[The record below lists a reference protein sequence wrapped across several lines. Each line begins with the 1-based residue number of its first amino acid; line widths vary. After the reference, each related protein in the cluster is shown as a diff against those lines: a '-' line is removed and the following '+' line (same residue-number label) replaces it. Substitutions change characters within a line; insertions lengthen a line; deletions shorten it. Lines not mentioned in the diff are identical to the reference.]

1 MVLYKKSMAER
12 KRTRPTRELQIT
24 IDEPPQRGHQVFK
37 TPKDKVKFIRGVEMA
52 CRHSMEYRD
61 YIKFLKR
68 NTDLRR
74 CEVLKGLSS
83 DNGRHYTI
91 EIHHEPF
98 TLFDIVE
105 TVVNR
110 RETEGESLSP
120 LLIADEVMELHYNN
134 KVGLI
139 HLSSTMHGLVHDDKI
154 FIPLQYIYHRYDEFY
169 KEYKEYM
176 NPLVEEKLAAKVE
189 LSLKSDEILSDCID
203 PLFTYIK
210 IDGFNFPTIPDEWK
224 DAMKM
229 DREVDHTPDTIDEP
243 SKFIEA

>member
-1 MVLYKKSMAER
+1 MVLYKKSMADN
-12 KRTRPTRELQIT
+12 KRTRQKRELAIT
-24 IDEPPQRGHQVFK
+24 IDEPPKRDPYHFK
-37 TPKDKVKFIRGVEMA
+37 TAKEKVKFIHSVEMTV
-52 CRHSMEYRD
+52 RHSMEYRD

-74 CEVLKGLSS
+74 CEVLRGLSS

-110 RETEGESLSP
+110 REQENESLSP
-120 LLIADEVMELHYNN
+120 LLIADEVMGLHYDG

-154 FIPLQYIYHRYDEFY
+154 FIPLQYIFQAYDKFY
-169 KEYKEYM
+169 SEYKDYI
-176 NPLVEEKLAAKVE
+176 NPIVEEKLSAKVE
-189 LSLKSDEILSDCID
+189 LSLKSDEILSDSID
-203 PLFTYIK
+203 PMFTYIK
-210 IDGFNFPTIPDEWK
+210 IDGFGFPQIPDEWK
-224 DAMKM
+224 DVMKT
-229 DREVDHTPDTIDEP
+229 DREGATHVKDDSPGI
-243 SKFIEA
+243 IEV